1 MTIGRRIKELREK
14 HGMSQVD
21 LADKISVSKQT
32 LYKYENGI
40 ITNIPSDK
48 IESIAKVLRTSPSY
62 IMGWDNAEASAGDG
76 CFANLKEIPN
86 NIVPIS
92 TVKVP
97 LIGEIACGEPIE
109 ADEEIEYYVEP
120 GTPIHCDFALKAKG
134 DSMEGVN
141 LKIHDGDIV
150 FVRKQSTVEN
160 GEIAV
165 VIIDND
171 ATLKRVYYYPNDKKL
186 VLQSENSKYA
196 PFVYVGPELETVHIL
211 GKAVAFQSYII

>member
-48 IESIAKVLRTSPSY
+48 IESIAKILRTSPSY

-86 NIVPIS
+86 NILPIS

-109 ADEEIEYYVEP
+109 ADEEVECYVEP
-120 GTPIHCDFALKAKG
+120 SAPIHCDFALRAKG

-150 FVRKQSTVEN
+150 FVKKQSTVEN
-160 GEIAV
+160 GEVAV

-171 ATLKRVYYYPNDKKL
+171 ATLKRVYYYPDDKKL
-186 VLQSENSKYA
+186 VLQAENSKYA

>member
-1 MTIGRRIKELREK
+1 MIWNNRLRKLREQSGYTLK
-14 HGMSQVD
+14 E
-21 LADKISVSKQT
+21 ISVKLGVSEAMVSRHESSTK
-32 LYKYENGI
+32 
-40 ITNIPSDK
+40 NIPYDI
-48 IESIAKVLRTSPSY
+48 IEEYARIYGCTPSY
-62 IMGWDNAEASAGDG
+62 IMGWDNAEASTGDG
-76 CFANLKEIPN
+76 CFTNLKEIPN

-109 ADEEIEYYVEP
+109 ADEEVECYVEP
-120 GTPIHCDFALKAKG
+120 DAPIHCDFALKAKG

-160 GEIAV
+160 GEVAV

-171 ATLKRVYYYPNDKKL
+171 ATLKRVYYYPDDKKL
-186 VLQSENSKYA
+186 VLQAENSKYA

>member
-1 MTIGRRIKELREK
+1 MIWNNRLRKLREQSGYTLK
-14 HGMSQVD
+14 E
-21 LADKISVSKQT
+21 ISVKLGVSEAMVSRHESSTK
-32 LYKYENGI
+32 
-40 ITNIPSDK
+40 NIPYDI
-48 IESIAKVLRTSPSY
+48 IEEYARIYGCTPSY

-92 TVKVP
+92 AVKVP

-120 GTPIHCDFALKAKG
+120 GAPIHCDFALKAKG

-160 GEIAV
+160 GEVAV

-171 ATLKRVYYYPNDKKL
+171 ATLKRVYYYPDDKKL
-186 VLQSENSKYA
+186 VLQAENSKYA

>member
-62 IMGWDNAEASAGDG
+62 IMGWDNAEASAVDG
-76 CFANLKEIPN
+76 CFANLKEIPD
-86 NIVPIS
+86 NILPIS

-109 ADEEIEYYVEP
+109 ADEEVECYVEP
-120 GTPIHCDFALKAKG
+120 CAPIHCDFALKAKG

-171 ATLKRVYYYPNDKKL
+171 ATLKRVYYYPDDKKL

>member
-48 IESIAKVLRTSPSY
+48 IESIAKILRASPSY
-62 IMGWDNAEASAGDG
+62 IMGWDNAEASAGDD

-92 TVKVP
+92 AVKVP

-120 GTPIHCDFALKAKG
+120 GAPIHCDFALKAKG

-171 ATLKRVYYYPNDKKL
+171 ATLKRVYYYPDDKKL
-186 VLQSENSKYA
+186 VLQAENSKYA

>member
-1 MTIGRRIKELREK
+1 MIWNNRLRKLREQSGYTLK
-14 HGMSQVD
+14 E
-21 LADKISVSKQT
+21 ISVKLGVSEAMVSRHESSTK
-32 LYKYENGI
+32 
-40 ITNIPSDK
+40 NIPYDIIEQYAK
-48 IESIAKVLRTSPSY
+48 IYGCTPSY
-62 IMGWDNAEASAGDG
+62 IMGWESAESNADDG
-76 CFANLKEIPN
+76 RCANLKEIPS

-160 GEIAV
+160 GEVAV

-171 ATLKRVYYYPNDKKL
+171 ATLKRVYYYPDDKKL
-186 VLQSENSKYA
+186 VLQAENSKYA

>member
-1 MTIGRRIKELREK
+1 MIWNNRLRKLREQSGYTLK
-14 HGMSQVD
+14 E
-21 LADKISVSKQT
+21 ISVKLGVSEAMVSRHESSTK
-32 LYKYENGI
+32 
-40 ITNIPSDK
+40 NIPYDIIEEYAK
-48 IESIAKVLRTSPSY
+48 IYGCTPSY
-62 IMGWDNAEASAGDG
+62 IMGWDSAGSSADNG
-76 CFANLKEIPN
+76 YYANLKEIPN
-86 NIVPIS
+86 NILPIS

-109 ADEEIEYYVEP
+109 ADEEVECYVEP
-120 GTPIHCDFALKAKG
+120 GAPIHCDFALKAKG

-160 GEIAV
+160 GEVAV

-171 ATLKRVYYYPNDKKL
+171 ATLKRVYYYPDDKKL
-186 VLQSENSKYA
+186 VLQAENSKYA

>member
-1 MTIGRRIKELREK
+1 MIWNNRLRKLREQSGYTLK
-14 HGMSQVD
+14 E
-21 LADKISVSKQT
+21 ISVKLGVSEAMVSRHESSTK
-32 LYKYENGI
+32 
-40 ITNIPSDK
+40 NIPYDIIEEYAK
-48 IESIAKVLRTSPSY
+48 IYGCTPSY
-62 IMGWDNAEASAGDG
+62 IMGWDSAGSSADNG
-76 CFANLKEIPN
+76 YYANLKEIPN
-86 NIVPIS
+86 NILPIS

-109 ADEEIEYYVEP
+109 ADEKVECYVEP
-120 GTPIHCDFALKAKG
+120 GAPIHCDFALKAKG

-150 FVRKQSTVEN
+150 FVRKQNTVDN
-160 GEIAV
+160 GEVAV

-171 ATLKRVYYYPNDKKL
+171 ATLKRVYYYPDDKKL
-186 VLQSENSKYA
+186 VLQAENSKYA

>member
-1 MTIGRRIKELREK
+1 MIWNNRLRKLREQSGYTLK
-14 HGMSQVD
+14 E
-21 LADKISVSKQT
+21 ISVKLGVSEAMVSRHESSTK
-32 LYKYENGI
+32 
-40 ITNIPSDK
+40 NIPYDI
-48 IESIAKVLRTSPSY
+48 IEEYARIYGCTPSY
-62 IMGWDNAEASAGDG
+62 IMGWDNADASAGDG
-76 CFANLKEIPN
+76 CFANLKETPN

-120 GTPIHCDFALKAKG
+120 GAPIHCDFALKAKG

-150 FVRKQSTVEN
+150 FVRRQSTVEN
-160 GEIAV
+160 GEVAV

-186 VLQSENSKYA
+186 VLQAENSKYA

>member
-1 MTIGRRIKELREK
+1 MIWNNRLRKLREQSGYTLK
-14 HGMSQVD
+14 E
-21 LADKISVSKQT
+21 ISVKLGVSEAMVSRHESSTK
-32 LYKYENGI
+32 
-40 ITNIPSDK
+40 NIPYDIIEEYAK
-48 IESIAKVLRTSPSY
+48 IYGCTPSY

-76 CFANLKEIPN
+76 CYENLKEIPR

-171 ATLKRVYYYPNDKKL
+171 ATLKRVYYYPDDKKL
-186 VLQSENSKYA
+186 VLQAENSKYA

>member
-48 IESIAKVLRTSPSY
+48 IESIAKILRASPSY

-86 NIVPIS
+86 NILPIS

-109 ADEEIEYYVEP
+109 ADEEVECYVEP

-160 GEIAV
+160 GEVAV

-171 ATLKRVYYYPNDKKL
+171 ATLKRVYYYPDDKKL
-186 VLQSENSKYA
+186 VLQAENSKYA

>member
-1 MTIGRRIKELREK
+1 MIWNNRLRKLREQSGYTLK
-14 HGMSQVD
+14 E
-21 LADKISVSKQT
+21 ISVKLGVSEAMVSRHESSTK
-32 LYKYENGI
+32 
-40 ITNIPSDK
+40 NIPYDI
-48 IESIAKVLRTSPSY
+48 IEEYARIYGCTPSY
-62 IMGWDNAEASAGDG
+62 IMGWDKTEASAGDG
-76 CFANLKEIPN
+76 CFANLKETPR

-109 ADEEIEYYVEP
+109 ADEEVECYVEP
-120 GTPIHCDFALKAKG
+120 DAPIHCDFALKAKG

-160 GEIAV
+160 GEVAV

-171 ATLKRVYYYPNDKKL
+171 ATLKRVYYYPDDKKL
-186 VLQSENSKYA
+186 VLQAENSKYA

>member
-1 MTIGRRIKELREK
+1 MIWNNRLRKLREQSGYTLK
-14 HGMSQVD
+14 E
-21 LADKISVSKQT
+21 ISVKLGVSEAMVSRHESSTK
-32 LYKYENGI
+32 
-40 ITNIPSDK
+40 NIPYDIIEEYAK
-48 IESIAKVLRTSPSY
+48 IYGCTPSY
-62 IMGWDNAEASAGDG
+62 IMGWDSAGSSTDNG
-76 CFANLKEIPN
+76 YYANLKELPN
-86 NIVPIS
+86 NILPIS

-97 LIGEIACGEPIE
+97 LVGEIACGEPIE

-120 GTPIHCDFALKAKG
+120 GAPIHCDFALKAKG

-150 FVRKQSTVEN
+150 FVRRQSTVEN
-160 GEIAV
+160 GEVAV

-171 ATLKRVYYYPNDKKL
+171 ATLKRVYYYPDDKKL
-186 VLQSENSKYA
+186 VLQAENSKYA

>member
-1 MTIGRRIKELREK
+1 MDNNTDMKLVGQRIKARREAL
-14 HGMSQVD
+14 GMTQEE
-21 LADKISVSKQT
+21 LAD
-32 LYKYENGI
+32 LLGYKSRSSLN
-40 ITNIPSDK
+40 K
-48 IESIAKVLRTSPSY
+48 IELGIQGLRQSKIKAVADALRTTPSY
-62 IMGWDNAEASAGDG
+62 IMLWTDNPDRT
-76 CFANLKEIPN
+76 PD

-109 ADEEIEYYVEP
+109 ADEEVECYVEP
-120 GTPIHCDFALKAKG
+120 GAPIHCDFALKAKG

-171 ATLKRVYYYPNDKKL
+171 ATLKRVYYYPDDKKL
-186 VLQSENSKYA
+186 VLQAENSKYA

>member
-1 MTIGRRIKELREK
+1 MIWNNRLRKLREQSGYTLK
-14 HGMSQVD
+14 E
-21 LADKISVSKQT
+21 ISVKLGVSEAMVSRHESSTK
-32 LYKYENGI
+32 
-40 ITNIPSDK
+40 NIPYDI
-48 IESIAKVLRTSPSY
+48 IEEYANIYGCTPSY
-62 IMGWDNAEASAGDG
+62 IMGWDSTETSTDNGYY
-76 CFANLKEIPN
+76 ANLKELHN
-86 NIVPIS
+86 GIVPIS

-97 LIGEIACGEPIE
+97 LVGEIACGEPIE

-120 GTPIHCDFALKAKG
+120 DTPINCDFALKAKG

-160 GEIAV
+160 GEVAV

-171 ATLKRVYYYPNDKKL
+171 ATLKRVYYYPDDKKL
-186 VLQSENSKYA
+186 VLQAENSKYA

-211 GKAVAFQSYII
+211 GKAVAFQSYIK

>member
-1 MTIGRRIKELREK
+1 MIWNNRLRKLREQSGYTLK
-14 HGMSQVD
+14 E
-21 LADKISVSKQT
+21 ISIKLGVSEAMVSRHESSTK
-32 LYKYENGI
+32 
-40 ITNIPSDK
+40 NIPYDI
-48 IESIAKVLRTSPSY
+48 IEEYARIYGCTPSY

-76 CFANLKEIPN
+76 CFANLKEVPN

-109 ADEEIEYYVEP
+109 AYEEVECYVDP
-120 GTPIHCDFALKAKG
+120 DAPIHCDFALKAKG

-171 ATLKRVYYYPNDKKL
+171 ATLKRVYYYPDDKKL
-186 VLQSENSKYA
+186 VLQAENSKYA

>member
-1 MTIGRRIKELREK
+1 MTIGKRIKELREK

-21 LADKISVSKQT
+21 LADRISVSKQT

-48 IESIAKVLRTSPSY
+48 IECIAKVLRTSPSY
-62 IMGWDNAEASAGDG
+62 IMGWDSTDASAGDG
-76 CFANLKEIPN
+76 CYENLKEIPR

-120 GTPIHCDFALKAKG
+120 NTPIHCDFALKAKG

-171 ATLKRVYYYPNDKKL
+171 ATLKRVYYYPDDKKL
-186 VLQSENSKYA
+186 VLQAENSKYA